1 MKHPKEMIFKET
13 GDVLQWGKRFMS
25 RYTAGVVVV
34 PIKWKSGSP
43 KNSGDWFKA
52 FCRIQSALDPKK
64 HGTLVSKQDLSKGYV
79 LVKLPAPPFASP
91 LSHKEQRLLCNNL
104 IEEFLGIKRNA
115 PPNQLLLNLEDT
127 INVGM
132 LRNLVHEAFKRGHG
146 FTKHD
151 KNL

>member
-64 HGTLVSKQDLSKGYV
+64 HGTLVIKQDLSKGYV

-91 LSHKEQRLLCNNL
+91 MSHKKQRRICNDL
-104 IEEFLGIKRNA
+104 IEKFTGIKRNA
-115 PPNQLLLNLEDT
+115 PPNQLLLNLGDDH
-127 INVGM
+127 NVGN
-132 LRNLVHEAFKRGHG
+132 LRNLVHAAFLQGYNSSKQAQ
-146 FTKHD
+146 
-151 KNL
+151 